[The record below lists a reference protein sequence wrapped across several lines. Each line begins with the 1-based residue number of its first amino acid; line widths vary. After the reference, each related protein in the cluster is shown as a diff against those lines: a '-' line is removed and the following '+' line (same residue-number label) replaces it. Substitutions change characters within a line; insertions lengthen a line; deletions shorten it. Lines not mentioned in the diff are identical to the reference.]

1 MFKIDSEFMK
11 EKNRSISK
19 VILKFP
25 NLFKNILQNNIL
37 LTKLK
42 ENFVIKNKKDIVKI
56 NEDKDEIVNS
66 KKEETQIEM
75 KDIKVK
81 EKSIA
86 INQEE
91 DVDSS
96 DIFEEPEL
104 SVPQFSMAKLCTKD
118 IENDNPILE
127 NEKSSKQ
134 MIKKEETELSS
145 KEELKKEEIIIQT
158 NNNETL
164 KEEIKIKENQID
176 EEQIIIKIKYE
187 WMTKFYS
194 ITKFFFKIEYK
205 LLAIFIPQKL
215 CILKSDIWSLLIF
228 KLLIQLFLGAIMSP
242 ESIKEGGSEEVSSS
256 VINFLIR
263 VILFQIEIS
272 LVQY

>member
-81 EKSIA
+81 EKS
-86 INQEE
+86 
-91 DVDSS
+91 
-96 DIFEEPEL
+96 
-104 SVPQFSMAKLCTKD
+104 
-118 IENDNPILE
+118 
-127 NEKSSKQ
+127 
-134 MIKKEETELSS
+134 
-145 KEELKKEEIIIQT
+145 
-158 NNNETL
+158 TL
-164 KEEIKIKENQID
+164 
-176 EEQIIIKIKYE
+176 
-187 WMTKFYS
+187 
-194 ITKFFFKIEYK
+194 
-205 LLAIFIPQKL
+205 
-215 CILKSDIWSLLIF
+215 
-228 KLLIQLFLGAIMSP
+228 
-242 ESIKEGGSEEVSSS
+242 
-256 VINFLIR
+256 
-263 VILFQIEIS
+263 
-272 LVQY
+272 

>member
-91 DVDSS
+91 DTTP
-96 DIFEEPEL
+96 IFYLARGRSFACLNVLTEA
-104 SVPQFSMAKLCTKD
+104 MKD
-118 IENDNPILE
+118 ISISLNLD
-127 NEKSSKQ
+127 
-134 MIKKEETELSS
+134 
-145 KEELKKEEIIIQT
+145 
-158 NNNETL
+158 ETL
-164 KEEIKIKENQID
+164 
-176 EEQIIIKIKYE
+176 
-187 WMTKFYS
+187 
-194 ITKFFFKIEYK
+194 
-205 LLAIFIPQKL
+205 
-215 CILKSDIWSLLIF
+215 
-228 KLLIQLFLGAIMSP
+228 
-242 ESIKEGGSEEVSSS
+242 V
-256 VINFLIR
+256 
-263 VILFQIEIS
+263 
-272 LVQY
+272 

>member
-1 MFKIDSEFMK
+1 MLKIDSEFSK

-19 VILKFP
+19 VMLKFP

-75 KDIKVK
+75 KDIKVN

-86 INQEE
+86 IDQEE
-91 DVDSS
+91 NVDSS

-118 IENDNPILE
+118 LENDNPILE

-134 MIKKEETELSS
+134 EIKKEETELSS

-164 KEEIKIKENQID
+164 KGEIKIKENQID

-187 WMTKFYS
+187 GITKFYS
-194 ITKFFFKIEYK
+194 ITKFFFKI
-205 LLAIFIPQKL
+205 
-215 CILKSDIWSLLIF
+215 
-228 KLLIQLFLGAIMSP
+228 
-242 ESIKEGGSEEVSSS
+242 
-256 VINFLIR
+256 
-263 VILFQIEIS
+263 
-272 LVQY
+272 